1 MQSPG
6 GSSGDVEEVDLSGLM
21 ESVVDSDEDEEEE
34 SLLVRDAVRECL
46 EKDPS
51 DRSPEDIDTLLEF
64 TQHLKAFT
72 NMTLS
77 VRRALVATMV
87 FAVVE
92 KAGTVVM
99 TDGEELDSWSVIIN
113 GHVEVLD
120 GLSKELHLG
129 DSFGITPTMDKLY
142 HKGVMRTKCDDC
154 QFVCVTQ
161 TDYYRILH
169 QGEES
174 QKRHEVDGHVVLVT
188 ENRAHETDPSRRG
201 HLVIRG
207 TAQRLMAQLM
217 EDNSDLD
224 PTYIEDFLLTYR
236 TFLHSP
242 TLLANQLLEWF
253 ADASLRD
260 KVTRVLLLWVNNHF
274 TDFETDPGMIEFLEK
289 FEAALER
296 EKMQGQLRMLNFAC
310 AAKARKRT
318 VTLTRPSR
326 DEPLQFAIVGGFE
339 RGFGIF
345 ISKVEKGSKAE
356 EIGLKRGDQILEVNG
371 QSFEHGTRYARALEI
386 LKSVCH
392 LSVTVKSNLLAFQEM
407 LQTPEDTPRS
417 RSRGKSTSGRMGG
430 DDTHE
435 TSVDGRSS
443 SLSTVHSAGG
453 NSSSRDNTPTPSAR
467 KTTPPTASSSS
478 KGKSKINKAFGRF
491 LHKPKSL
498 MNVDSLDGD
507 MQCQP
512 ASGSHSLHLYSNSMS
527 NPDLLRDN
535 STTTHSHDT
544 DQRTEYPEHVLKVYK
559 SDQTF
564 KYLLVH
570 KETTAHEVVMLSLQ
584 EFGITE
590 PSSNFSLCEVSVAE
604 GGFVKQR
611 TLPDPLQ
618 NLAER
623 IGLASRYYIKSKN
636 SSESLLPDDSVNDLV
651 KDSAVNLL
659 QLNPVEVS
667 TQLMVEDFTIFRQI
681 EATEYVDDLYELS
694 LKSRYGTPSLTLFA
708 ELVNREMM
716 WTIGEIVSESNA
728 TKRMRVIKQFIKVAR
743 QCKETQNFNSMFAI
757 ISGLGHGA
765 VSRLKSSWEK
775 LPTKYQRL
783 FNEMQQLMD
792 PSRNMSR
799 YRNLV
804 NGEDVQP
811 PIVPFYPVVKKDLTF
826 IHLANDTSVDGLV
839 NFEKLRMIA
848 KEVRSLINMCSAPL
862 DLFSMLEL
870 GGQQPSNA
878 MVAMNQLT
886 TGGQN
891 LATVNRRRK
900 KPQGVPN
907 PKRMFE
913 EVSGVTKYTRV
924 HVFCIVSRLH
934 YDVVCVLVTSV
945 CRCI

>member
-1 MQSPG
+1 
-6 GSSGDVEEVDLSGLM
+6 
-21 ESVVDSDEDEEEE
+21 
-34 SLLVRDAVRECL
+34 
-46 EKDPS
+46 
-51 DRSPEDIDTLLEF
+51 
-64 TQHLKAFT
+64 
-72 NMTLS
+72 
-77 VRRALVATMV
+77 
-87 FAVVE
+87 
-92 KAGTVVM
+92 
-99 TDGEELDSWSVIIN
+99 
-113 GHVEVLD
+113 
-120 GLSKELHLG
+120 
-129 DSFGITPTMDKLY
+129 
-142 HKGVMRTKCDDC
+142 
-154 QFVCVTQ
+154 
-161 TDYYRILH
+161 
-169 QGEES
+169 
-174 QKRHEVDGHVVLVT
+174 
-188 ENRAHETDPSRRG
+188 
-201 HLVIRG
+201 
-207 TAQRLMAQLM
+207 
-217 EDNSDLD
+217 
-224 PTYIEDFLLTYR
+224 
-236 TFLHSP
+236 
-242 TLLANQLLEWF
+242 
-253 ADASLRD
+253 
-260 KVTRVLLLWVNNHF
+260 
-274 TDFETDPGMIEFLEK
+274 
-289 FEAALER
+289 
-296 EKMQGQLRMLNFAC
+296 
-310 AAKARKRT
+310 
-318 VTLTRPSR
+318 
-326 DEPLQFAIVGGFE
+326 
-339 RGFGIF
+339 
-345 ISKVEKGSKAE
+345 
-356 EIGLKRGDQILEVNG
+356 
-371 QSFEHGTRYARALEI
+371 
-386 LKSVCH
+386 
-392 LSVTVKSNLLAFQEM
+392 
-407 LQTPEDTPRS
+407 
-417 RSRGKSTSGRMGG
+417 
-430 DDTHE
+430 
-435 TSVDGRSS
+435 
-443 SLSTVHSAGG
+443 
-453 NSSSRDNTPTPSAR
+453 
-467 KTTPPTASSSS
+467 
-478 KGKSKINKAFGRF
+478 
-491 LHKPKSL
+491 
-498 MNVDSLDGD
+498 
-507 MQCQP
+507 
-512 ASGSHSLHLYSNSMS
+512 MS

-535 STTTHSHDT
+535 STTTHGHDT

-623 IGLASRYYIKSKN
+623 IGKLNLTAKVRLTRHFFMNFRIISIGLASRYYIKSKN

-826 IHLANDTSVDGLV
+826 IHLANDSSVDGLV

-913 EVSGVTKYTRV
+913 EVSNEFGMTQIYNGHAPTP
-924 HVFCIVSRLH
+924 S
-934 YDVVCVLVTSV
+934 
-945 CRCI
+945 